1 MSRSIGP
8 ARPIRARGFSLFL
21 TAITMAAAVMAAP
34 ATTAPTSGPDLAKLK
49 AVVNGDQRS
58 AENKARDKYRHP
70 VETLAFFG
78 IRPNMTVVELWPFG
92 GWYTEIIA
100 PYVNDKGTYYAAAM
114 DPTSTDQEDVEVNAE
129 LKKLLEAHPDLY
141 GKVKWSVLAKGKYNL
156 APDGSADLVV
166 TFRNI
171 HNWVWSGD
179 EKEVFAAAFR
189 ALKPGG
195 VLGVEEHRANDPK
208 AKPGRGQAYVGEDYA
223 IALIESVG
231 FKLAGRSNINN
242 NPKDTKDY
250 PKGVWTLPP
259 SYAMGDTDRWT
270 YGGLRE
276 SDRFTPRFVKP
287 KTCRGRASAMP
298 IPCSGLELSPIGEG
312 GTGADALR
320 NTVELAQHAEAWG
333 F

>member
-1 MSRSIGP
+1 MIRSRIRGCGTCLLAILLATAASLAWP
-8 ARPIRARGFSLFL
+8 ASV
-21 TAITMAAAVMAAP
+21 TE
-34 ATTAPTSGPDLAKLK
+34 TSGADLAKLK
-49 AVVNGDQRS
+49 AVVHGDQRS
-58 AENKARDKYRHP
+58 AAHKARDEYRHP

-100 PYVNDKGTYYAAAM
+100 PYVKDKGTYYAAAM
-114 DPTSTDQEDVEVNAE
+114 DPTSTDREDVEYNAE
-129 LKKLLEAHPDLY
+129 LKKLLDARPDLY

-171 HNWVWSGD
+171 HNWVWAGD

-208 AKPGRGQAYVGEDYA
+208 AKPGDGQAYVGEDYA
-223 IALIESVG
+223 IGLIESVG

-259 SYAMGDTDRWT
+259 SYAMGATDHAK
-270 YGGLRE
+270 YAAIGE
-276 SDRFTPRFVKP
+276 SDRFTLRFVKP
-287 KTCRGRASAMP
+287 AERA
-298 IPCSGLELSPIGEG
+298 
-312 GTGADALR
+312 
-320 NTVELAQHAEAWG
+320 LAP
-333 F
+333 

>member
-1 MSRSIGP
+1 MTRLRI
-8 ARPIRARGFSLFL
+8 RGFATCLLALGLTTMAL
-21 TAITMAAAVMAAP
+21 TAAP
-34 ATTAPTSGPDLAKLK
+34 SLASSASVTETSGTDLAKLK
-49 AVVNGDQRS
+49 AIVNGDQRS
-58 AENKARDKYRHP
+58 AANKARDKYRHP

-100 PYVNDKGTYYAAAM
+100 PYVKDKGTYYAAAM
-114 DPTSTDQEDVEVNAE
+114 DPTSTGREDTEYNAE
-129 LKKLLEAHPDLY
+129 LKKLLEARPDLY

-179 EKEVFAAAFR
+179 EKDVFAAAFR

-208 AKPGRGQAYVGEDYA
+208 AKPGRGNAYVGEDYA
-223 IALIESVG
+223 IALIESAG

-259 SYAMGDTDRWT
+259 SFAMGDTDRAK
-270 YGGLRE
+270 YAAIGE
-276 SDRFTPRFVKP
+276 SDRFTLRFVK
-287 KTCRGRASAMP
+287 TNQGASP
-298 IPCSGLELSPIGEG
+298 
-312 GTGADALR
+312 
-320 NTVELAQHAEAWG
+320 
-333 F
+333 